1 MGSQERHLY
10 EFGEF
15 RLDTAERLLLKG
27 GKPLPLP
34 PKVFDTLVLLVRNS
48 GHLLDKDQLMKEL
61 WPDAFVEEVNLSVN
75 ISALRKVLGFTDA
88 GQQYIDTIPKC
99 GYRFVADVRE
109 LADESPD
116 LIVHNR
122 IRARMITEEVGTGQA
137 ELEQTQQEKF
147 LTTVHSPRVN
157 SRRKLVAAVLAGSA
171 LVLAL
176 VLASP
181 YFRSASWR
189 AGTSAPPVRVN
200 SMAVLPFK
208 PLSQSSDDQYLE
220 LGIADDLINKL
231 SNLNQIVVRPT
242 SAVRSYTESGQDP
255 IAAGKELKVDAVL
268 EGNIQ
273 KLGDRIRVTARLV
286 SVPDGRALWS
296 DKFDENLSDMFT
308 VEDSISERVAEAV
321 MPRLSGEDR
330 KLLTKRQPE
339 SPEAHEAYLRGRY
352 FWNKRTEAALNKAN
366 EYFQRAI
373 DIDPN
378 YALAYCGIADCYMSL
393 YDFQFRSP
401 EDSVPKAKA
410 AATKALE
417 IDGTLPEAHASVA
430 RLNWLYDRD
439 RAKAESEF
447 LRAIE
452 LNPNCATARQWHSRY
467 LADLGRFDEAII
479 EMKRAQEL
487 DPLSLIIGSN
497 LGLIFY
503 YDRKY
508 DPAVEQLQKTLEIE
522 PNFVLAHWLLG
533 NTYERKQMYHE
544 AISEYQKALS
554 LQRDQE
560 LGEAI
565 EQRYNASGFD
575 LAMRTLLDTYKKR
588 AKQEWGLAYTA
599 ARYSAVLGDKAQ
611 AFEWLE
617 RAYHDHHPWL
627 TSLKVD
633 PQFDSLHS
641 DRRFADL
648 LRREGLPE

>member
-1 MGSQERHLY
+1 
-10 EFGEF
+10 
-15 RLDTAERLLLKG
+15 
-27 GKPLPLP
+27 
-34 PKVFDTLVLLVRNS
+34 
-48 GHLLDKDQLMKEL
+48 
-61 WPDAFVEEVNLSVN
+61 
-75 ISALRKVLGFTDA
+75 
-88 GQQYIDTIPKC
+88 
-99 GYRFVADVRE
+99 
-109 LADESPD
+109 
-116 LIVHNR
+116 
-122 IRARMITEEVGTGQA
+122 
-137 ELEQTQQEKF
+137 
-147 LTTVHSPRVN
+147 
-157 SRRKLVAAVLAGSA
+157 
-171 LVLAL
+171 
-176 VLASP
+176 
-181 YFRSASWR
+181 
-189 AGTSAPPVRVN
+189 
-200 SMAVLPFK
+200 
-208 PLSQSSDDQYLE
+208 
-220 LGIADDLINKL
+220 
-231 SNLNQIVVRPT
+231 
-242 SAVRSYTESGQDP
+242 
-255 IAAGKELKVDAVL
+255 
-268 EGNIQ
+268 
-273 KLGDRIRVTARLV
+273 
-286 SVPDGRALWS
+286 
-296 DKFDENLSDMFT
+296 MFT

-352 FWNKRTEAALNKAN
+352 FWNKRTEAALNKAK

-393 YDFQFRSP
+393 YDFQFLSP

-467 LADLGRFDEAII
+467 LADLGRFDEAIV

-588 AKQEWGLAYTA
+588 AKQEWGLAYTT